1 MIGLKRVKTILTG
14 VNHNVL
20 KQIWLKS
27 VNKYDKWVE
36 NNHSNT
42 NSKIILKRGL
52 RPLKNHVECT
62 SIGGDED

>member
-27 VNKYDKWVE
+27 VNKYDKWME
-36 NNHSNT
+36 NHHSTT
-42 NSKIILKRGL
+42 N
-52 RPLKNHVECT
+52 
-62 SIGGDED
+62 